1 MIKDIKMEDI
11 INQIDGKVQVI
22 FERTDINGQTFRD
35 ALWFSDEEYTAITP
49 EQILVM
55 QDQRFNNWV
64 TMINAPPI
72 EEVPLL
78 STGE

>member
-1 MIKDIKMEDI
+1 MEDI
-11 INQIDGKVQVI
+11 INRIDGKVQVI

-78 STGE
+78 STEE